1 MLAFRNESPPSWV
14 CSMSRIVK
22 RSTSQAV
29 KSDPSGRSRHDSPH
43 PQFVPPPLSQ
53 AVEKPSCRSSAR
65 SNQATHAL
73 PISYPPELA
82 VSRGFVLRGQKS

>member
-29 KSDPSGRSRHDSPH
+29 KSDPSGRSRHDFSP
-43 PQFVPPPLSQ
+43 PAIPASAAFPASREAELQVVGP
-53 AVEKPSCRSSAR
+53 VEPSYVRSSHFESR
-65 SNQATHAL
+65 
-73 PISYPPELA
+73 E